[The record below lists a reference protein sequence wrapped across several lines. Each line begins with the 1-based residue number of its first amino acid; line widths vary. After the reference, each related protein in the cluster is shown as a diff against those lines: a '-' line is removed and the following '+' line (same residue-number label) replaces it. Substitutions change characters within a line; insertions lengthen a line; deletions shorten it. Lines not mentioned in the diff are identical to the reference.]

1 MSHWLK
7 VQTEIRDLNVLE
19 EALHNLNP
27 DIKLVQNVKAR
38 GYSGKTFEW
47 VIRLPG
53 LYDVGLT
60 RPLGFASS
68 EVWEPEADMWMGH
81 VERVLGR
88 NCEKLVQ
95 EYATVMLE
103 RQARRK
109 GYMTRRE
116 KQDDGTMKLYVQEV
130 C

>member
-27 DIKLVQNVKAR
+27 DIKLVPNAKAR

-68 EVWEPEADMWMGH
+68 NVWELEADMWMGH
-81 VERVLGR
+81 VERVLGK

-116 KQDDGTMKLYVQEV
+116 QQDDGTVKLYVQEV
-130 C
+130 G